1 MSQTK
6 LLKMHTTQQ
15 LVSQLKKHFGFDS
28 FRGPQEEIINSVLA
42 GKDTF
47 VIMPTGGGKS
57 LCYQLPALISD
68 GVAIV
73 ISPLIALMKNQVD
86 QIRSSQMD
94 DSVAHVLNSTL
105 TIRQTKT
112 VKEEIKSGKCKIVY
126 IAPESLVKEEIIEF
140 FQSVKVSFVAIDE
153 AHCISEWGHDFRP
166 EYRNIR
172 STVRKLG
179 DDIPMIGLTATATP
193 KVREDVIKN
202 LGMENPN
209 VFVSSFLREN
219 LFYEVRPKPSVDNV
233 LKQIVKYIGKRKG
246 ESGVVYCLSRK
257 STEQTAELLSAN
269 GINAAAYHAG
279 LESGMRSKVQDGF
292 LMDDIDVICAT
303 IAFGMGIDKPDVRF
317 VIHLDIPKSI
327 ENYYQETGRAG
338 RDGIESGC
346 LAFFS
351 HKDINKLE
359 KFLKDKPIA
368 EKEIASQHLEEMAAY
383 AETAS
388 CRRRFLLYYFG
399 EEYEVPEGGCGHCDN
414 CVNPK
419 EQINVQKE
427 AKQAIDA
434 VNVLLENH
442 TIPYLVDFMTGRATQ
457 QIKMYKHHE
466 EKMFGSGS
474 EKDRNFWNSVFRNLL
489 LEQLLRKDI
498 EKYGIL
504 KITDKG
510 KEFSSNP
517 KPLHIALFHDF
528 AGAEDVS
535 FEQTTVALDDE
546 LRDQLLKLRKTIAK
560 KHQLPPAVIFLENS
574 INDMATQYPVTEE
587 EMANIVGVSLGK
599 AKKYG
604 KEFLDLIQNYV
615 EENEI
620 DRPTDFVMKSTE
632 SSGKNKIKIIQQIDQ
647 QLTFEEIQKN
657 LGINRQEFL
666 EELITIVG
674 SGTKLNIDYYLEQQ
688 MDEYILEDIMEYFSE
703 AESLDLDAAV
713 EELEPEGY
721 TYEEI
726 ELVRIKFYSD
736 KAN

>member
-1 MSQTK
+1 MQTTEQ
-6 LLKMHTTQQ
+6 LASELKR
-15 LVSQLKKHFGFDS
+15 HFGFDA
-28 FRGPQEEIINSVLA
+28 FRGPQEQIIQSILGQN
-42 GKDTF
+42 DTF

-57 LCYQLPALISD
+57 LCYQLPAIISD

-86 QIRSSQMD
+86 QLRSLQENE
-94 DSVAHVLNSTL
+94 SVAHVLNSTL
-105 TIRQTKT
+105 TKKQTKK
-112 VKEEIKSGKCKIVY
+112 VKEDIRKGICKIVY

-140 FQSVKVSFVAIDE
+140 FNSVKLSFVAIDE

-166 EYRNIR
+166 EYRKIR
-172 STVRKLG
+172 STVTKLG
-179 DDIPMIGLTATATP
+179 EDIALIALTATATP

-202 LGMENPN
+202 LGMKKPN

-219 LFYEVRPKPSVDNV
+219 LFYDVRPKTSKENV
-233 LKQIVKYIGKRKG
+233 FKQMVKYIGKRKG

-257 STEQTAELLSAN
+257 STEETANLLKAN

-279 LESGMRSKVQDGF
+279 LDSGLRSKVQDNF

-303 IAFGMGIDKPDVRF
+303 IAFGMGIDKPDVRY

-368 EKEIASQHLEEMAAY
+368 EKEIASQHLEEMASY
-383 AETAS
+383 AETAA
-388 CRRRFLLYYFG
+388 CRRKFLLYYFG
-399 EEYEVPEGGCGHCDN
+399 EVYVVPEGGCKHCDN

-419 EQINVQKE
+419 DKINIQAE
-427 AKQAIDA
+427 AKLALES
-434 VNVLLENH
+434 VKTLYENH
-442 TIPYLVDFMTGRATQ
+442 TIPYLVDFLTGRATQ
-457 QIKMYKHHE
+457 QIKVYKHNE
-466 EKMFGSGS
+466 ADLFGSGS
-474 EKDRNFWNSVFRNLL
+474 DKDRNFWNSVLRNLL
-489 LEQLLRKDI
+489 LEQLLKKDI
-498 EKYGIL
+498 EKYGLI
-504 KITDKG
+504 KITEKG
-510 KEFSSNP
+510 HAYLKSPQKLE
-517 KPLHIALFHDF
+517 IALFHDY
-528 AGAEDVS
+528 ASAEDVQ
-535 FEQTTVALDDE
+535 FEQTTVALDEE
-546 LRDQLLKLRKTIAK
+546 LRDQLLLLRKRVAK
-560 KHQLPPAVIFLENS
+560 KLQLPPAVIFLENS
-574 INDMATQYPVTEE
+574 INDMATQYPIIEE

-604 KEFLDLIQNYV
+604 KEFLEFIKEYV

-620 DRPTDFVMKSTE
+620 DRPTDFVIKSTE
-632 SSGKNKIKIIQQIDQ
+632 SSGKNKIKIIQQIDK
-647 QLTFEEIQKN
+647 QLSFEEIQNN

-666 EELITIVG
+666 EELVTIVG
-674 SGTKLNIDYYLEQQ
+674 SGTKLNINYYIEQQ
-688 MDEYILEDIMEYFSE
+688 MDEDIVEDIMGYFSE
-703 AESLDLDAAV
+703 AESLSLEDAL

-736 KAN
+736 TAN

>member
-1 MSQTK
+1 MPTTK
-6 LLKMHTTQQ
+6 QLATELKT
-15 LVSQLKKHFGFDS
+15 HFGFTA
-28 FRGPQEEIINSVLA
+28 FRGPQEQIIQSLLQ
-42 GKDTF
+42 GIDTF

-86 QIRSSQMD
+86 QIRSLQEND
-94 DSVAHVLNSTL
+94 HVAHVLNSTL
-105 TIRQTKT
+105 TVKQTRA
-112 VKEEIKSGKCKIVY
+112 VKEDIAEGRCKIVY
-126 IAPESLVKEEIIEF
+126 IAPESLVKEEIIAF
-140 FQSVKVSFVAIDE
+140 FNSVQVSFVAVDE

-166 EYRNIR
+166 EYRKIR
-172 STVRKLG
+172 QTVEQLG
-179 DDIPMIGLTATATP
+179 KDIPLIGLTATATP

-202 LGMENPN
+202 LGMEQPN

-219 LFYEVRPKPSVDNV
+219 LFYEVRPKPSKENV
-233 LKQIVKYIGKRKG
+233 LKQIVKYIGNRKG

-257 STEQTAELLSAN
+257 STEETAELLTAN

-303 IAFGMGIDKPDVRF
+303 IAFGMGIDKPDVRY

-359 KFLKDKPIA
+359 KFLKDNPIA
-368 EKEIASQHLEEMAAY
+368 EKEISSQHLEEMAAY
-383 AETAS
+383 SETAA

-399 EEYEVPEGGCGHCDN
+399 EQYSVPEGGCGHCDN
-414 CVNPK
+414 CTNPK
-419 EQINVQKE
+419 DEIDIQQE
-427 AKQAIDA
+427 AKLAIQA
-434 VNVLLENH
+434 VNDLLENH
-442 TIPYLVDFMTGRATQ
+442 NIPYLVDFMTGRATQ
-457 QIKMYKHHE
+457 QIKLYKHHE
-466 EKMFGSGS
+466 AKLFGVGK
-474 EKDRNFWNSVFRNLL
+474 EQDRNFWNSVFRNLL
-489 LEQLLRKDI
+489 LENFLRKDI
-498 EKYGIL
+498 EKYGIIQ
-504 KITDKG
+504 ITREG
-510 KEFSSNP
+510 KDYLANP

-528 AGAEDVS
+528 ADADDVS
-535 FEQTTVALDDE
+535 FEQTTVALDEDLREE
-546 LRDQLLKLRKTIAK
+546 LMRLRKDVAK
-560 KHQLPPAVIFLENS
+560 RHQLPPAVIFLENS
-574 INDMATQYPVTEE
+574 INDMATQYPITEE
-587 EMANIVGVSLGK
+587 EMANIVGVSIGK

-604 KEFLDLIQNYV
+604 KDFLTLIQNYV

-632 SSGKNKIKIIQQIDQ
+632 SSGKNKIKIIQQIDK
-647 QLTFEEIQKN
+647 QLSFEEIESN

-674 SGTKLNIDYYLEQQ
+674 SGTKLNIDYYLQQQ
-688 MDEYILEDIMEYFSE
+688 MDEDIIEDIMDYFSE
-703 AESLDLDAAV
+703 AESLSLDEAV